1 MQPERL
7 GCASPMH
14 SGQPMQLPLSIKLND
29 EATFTNF
36 YPGPNAAAVAAVEA
50 LASAEPALP
59 DTCLYLWGAPGSGRS
74 HLLQAACHRM
84 AEVGSLAMYLPLA
97 EVLDHG
103 PDLLEGME
111 QFDLLCLDQLDA
123 LVGDAAWEE
132 ALFHLYNRLREE
144 GGRLLVAASAAPRAM
159 GFKLADLASRL
170 SWGLVFQMQPLSDEA
185 KQQML
190 MLRADLRGLQL
201 SEEVARYMLNRG
213 ARGMAELFAALEQ
226 LDQASLQ
233 AQHRLT
239 IPFVKRVMGW

>member
-1 MQPERL
+1 
-7 GCASPMH
+7 MH
-14 SGQPMQLPLSIKLND
+14 NGRPIQLPLSIKLND

-36 YPGPNAAAVAAVEA
+36 FAGPNLSAVAAVES
-50 LASAEPALP
+50 LAGPTPTLAE
-59 DTCLYLWGAPGSGRS
+59 TCVYLWGAPGSGRS

-84 AEVGSLAMYLPLA
+84 AEAGSLAMYLPLA
-97 EVLDHG
+97 EVRDHG
-103 PDLLEGME
+103 PELLEGME

-132 ALFHLYNRLREE
+132 ALFHLYNRIREQ
-144 GGRLLVAASAAPRAM
+144 GTRLLMAASAAPRAL
-159 GFKLADLASRL
+159 GFKLPDLASRL
-170 SWGLVFQMQPLSDEA
+170 SWGLVYQLQALSDGE

-190 MLRADLRGLQL
+190 MLRAELRGLQL

-213 ARGMAELFAALEQ
+213 DRGVAQLFAALEQ